1 MLKVCGI
8 ELKGSE
14 AILAIIES
22 NDSGQQ
28 YINIEPR
35 KIKIGNDEST
45 DAVQSFF
52 DSFKNYVTDNHIDTV
67 VIKKRM
73 KNGSM
78 SGGGVSF
85 KLEALIQM
93 NKIAEVTFVSG
104 QGISASHKK
113 DNFELPEAINK
124 YQETAFKAASLF
136 LRKNK

>member
-1 MLKVCGI
+1 MSKICGI

-28 YINIEPR
+28 YMNIEPR
-35 KIKIGNDEST
+35 KIKVGDDEST
-45 DAVQSFF
+45 DAVKSFF
-52 DSFKNYVTDNHIDTV
+52 ESFKNYVTDNHVDTV
-67 VIKKRM
+67 VVKKRK

-93 NKIAEVTFVSG
+93 NGVAEVVFVSG

-113 DNFELPEAINK
+113 VNFELPEGINK
-124 YQETAFKAASLF
+124 YQEGAFMSASF
-136 LRKNK
+136 YLRKNK

>member
-1 MLKVCGI
+1 MPKVCGI

-14 AILAIIES
+14 AILAIIEA
-22 NDSGQQ
+22 NDGGQQ

-45 DAVQSFF
+45 EAVLSFF
-52 DSFKNYVTDNHIDTV
+52 ESFKNYVTDNHIDTV
-67 VIKKRM
+67 VVKKRK

-93 NKIAEVTFVSG
+93 NGVAEVSFVSG

-113 DNFELPEAINK
+113 DNFDLPDGINK
-124 YQETAFKAASLF
+124 YQETAFMSASF
-136 LRKNK
+136 YLRKSR